1 MKFYEAMVGRF
12 LRNRHGALGE
22 RALPWIMVVLFTFSV
37 DAAPKQLLVLGQK
50 PDGHP
55 PGTHEYMPGA
65 RVVQALMAGHQDVQ
79 VTVAQAD
86 EPWPEGPGLIAK
98 ADGIVLFLNE
108 GGRFIQEDPKRAKA
122 FADFAKRGGGFVV
135 YHWGM
140 GAKEV
145 PLITPFLNL
154 FGGCHGGPDRKY
166 TVVKEAQFK
175 VAAPKHPVMSGI
187 QSFEL
192 PFEEFYYKLKVP
204 KNPKHWTPLVQV
216 PIEGNVETVGW
227 AWERPDGG
235 RSVGYSG
242 LHFHVNW
249 RHKQY
254 RRLIAQAAL
263 WTLKLPV
270 PKGGLPAKLDPKVI
284 DLN

>member
-1 MKFYEAMVGRF
+1 MRR
-12 LRNRHGALGE
+12 L
-22 RALPWIMVVLFTFSV
+22 VVLFVFVSCTLF
-37 DAAPKQLLVLGQK
+37 AGPKQLLVLGQK

-65 RVVQALMAGHQDVQ
+65 GVVAALMKDRKDVK
-79 VTVAQAD
+79 VAIAQAD
-86 EPWPEGPGLIAK
+86 NPWPEGPALIAK
-98 ADGIVLFLNE
+98 ADGIVMFLNE
-108 GGRFIQEDPKRAKA
+108 GGRFIQGDPKRAKA
-122 FADFAKRGGGFVV
+122 FGAFAKRGAGLVV

-140 GAKEV
+140 GAKNVEHV
-145 PLITPFLNL
+145 APFLKL

-166 TVVKEAQFK
+166 TVVKEAQFQ
-175 VAAPKHPVMSGI
+175 VASPKHPVMAGI

-204 KNPKHWTPLVQV
+204 KNPKNWTALIQV
-216 PIEGNVETVGW
+216 PIEGNKETVGW

-249 RHKQY
+249 RHEQY
-254 RRLIAQAAL
+254 QRLISQAVL
-263 WTLKLPV
+263 WTLKRPV
-270 PKGGLPAKLDPKVI
+270 PNGGIKLKLDPKVI
-284 DLN
+284 ELRKSKASN

>member
-1 MKFYEAMVGRF
+1 MKKILF
-12 LRNRHGALGE
+12 LVLSFAAL
-22 RALPWIMVVLFTFSV
+22 TFF
-37 DAAPKQLLVLGQK
+37 AAPKQLLLLGQK

-65 RVVQALMAGHQDVQ
+65 RVLAALLKDRKDVE
-79 VTVAQAD
+79 VTITQAD
-86 EPWPEGPGLIAK
+86 NSWTVGPALIAK
-98 ADGIVLFLNE
+98 ADGIVMFLNE
-108 GGRFIQEDPKRAKA
+108 GGRFIQDDPKRAKA
-122 FADFAKRGGGFVV
+122 FAAFAKRGGGMVV

-140 GAKEV
+140 GAKKVEHV
-145 PLITPFLNL
+145 GPFLKL

-166 TVVKEAQFK
+166 TVVKEATFQ
-175 VAAPKHPVMSGI
+175 VASPKHPVMAGI
-187 QSFEL
+187 KPFEL

-204 KNPKHWTPLVQV
+204 KLPKHWTPLVRV
-216 PIEGNVETVGW
+216 PIEGSEETVGW

-235 RSVGYSG
+235 RSFGYSG

-254 RRLIAQAAL
+254 QQLIAQAAL

-270 PKGGLPAKLDPKVI
+270 PKGGLSVKLDPKVI
-284 DLN
+284 DLNPR

>member
-1 MKFYEAMVGRF
+1 MRHWWLVF
-12 LRNRHGALGE
+12 LMAVALN
-22 RALPWIMVVLFTFSV
+22 
-37 DAAPKQLLVLGQK
+37 AAPKQLLILGQK

-65 RVVQALMAGHQDVQ
+65 SIVEAMFAGRKEVQ

-86 EPWPEGPGLIAK
+86 EPWASGPKLIAK
-98 ADGIVLFLNE
+98 ADAIVVFLNE
-108 GGRFIQEDPKRAKA
+108 GGRFIQDDPKRAKA
-122 FADFAKRGGGFVV
+122 FADFAQRGGGLVV

-140 GAKEV
+140 GARDAK
-145 PLITPFLNL
+145 LIAPFLKL

-166 TVVKEAQFK
+166 TVVNKAKFQ
-175 VAAPKHPVMSGI
+175 VSAPKHPVMTGI

-204 KNPKHWTPLVQV
+204 KNPKHWTPLVKV
-216 PIEGNVETVGW
+216 PIKGSVETVGW

-249 RHKQY
+249 RHEQY
-254 RRLIAQAAL
+254 QRLIAQAVWWAL
-263 WTLKLPV
+263 KQPMPKEGLNPKLKPEMLE
-270 PKGGLPAKLDPKVI
+270 LRRR
-284 DLN
+284 

>member
-1 MKFYEAMVGRF
+1 MKHWW
-12 LRNRHGALGE
+12 L
-22 RALPWIMVVLFTFSV
+22 VLLLAVSL
-37 DAAPKQLLVLGQK
+37 DAAPKRLLILGQK

-65 RVVQALMAGHQDVQ
+65 RLVAALMKDRKGVK
-79 VTVAQAD
+79 VTIAQAD
-86 EPWPEGPGLIAK
+86 NPWPEGPALIAK
-98 ADGIVLFLNE
+98 ADGIVMFLNE
-108 GGRFIQEDPKRAKA
+108 GGRFIQDDPKRAKA
-122 FADFAKRGGGFVV
+122 FAAFAKRGAGLVV

-140 GAKEV
+140 GAKNVEHV
-145 PLITPFLNL
+145 APFLKL

-166 TVVKEAQFK
+166 TVVKEAQFQ
-175 VAAPKHPVMSGI
+175 VASPKHPVMAGI

-204 KNPKHWTPLVQV
+204 KNPKNWTALIQV
-216 PIEGNVETVGW
+216 PIEGNKETVGW

-249 RHKQY
+249 RHEQY
-254 RRLIAQAAL
+254 QRLISQAVL
-263 WTLKLPV
+263 WTLKRPV
-270 PKGGLPAKLDPKVI
+270 PNGGIKLKLDPKVI
-284 DLN
+284 E

>member
-1 MKFYEAMVGRF
+1 MRHWWLVF
-12 LRNRHGALGE
+12 LMAVALN
-22 RALPWIMVVLFTFSV
+22 
-37 DAAPKQLLVLGQK
+37 AAPKQLLILGQK

-65 RVVQALMAGHQDVQ
+65 SIVEAMFAGRKEVQ

-86 EPWPEGPGLIAK
+86 EPWASGPKLIAK
-98 ADGIVLFLNE
+98 ADAIVVFLNE
-108 GGRFIQEDPKRAKA
+108 GGRFIQDDPKRAKA
-122 FADFAKRGGGFVV
+122 FADFAQRGGGLVV

-140 GAKEV
+140 GARDAK
-145 PLITPFLNL
+145 LIAPFLKL

-166 TVVKEAQFK
+166 TVVNKAKFQ
-175 VAAPKHPVMSGI
+175 VSAPKHPVMTGI

-192 PFEEFYYKLKVP
+192 PFEEFYYKLKVL
-204 KNPKHWTPLVQV
+204 KNPKHWTPLVKV
-216 PIEGNVETVGW
+216 PIKGSVETVGW

-249 RHKQY
+249 RHEQY
-254 RRLIAQAAL
+254 QRLIAQAVLWAL
-263 WTLKLPV
+263 KQPMPKDGLNPKLKPEMLE
-270 PKGGLPAKLDPKVI
+270 LRRR
-284 DLN
+284 

>member
-1 MKFYEAMVGRF
+1 MKSVFVF
-12 LRNRHGALGE
+12 LFFGVS
-22 RALPWIMVVLFTFSV
+22 II
-37 DAAPKQLLVLGQK
+37 AAPKKLLVLGQK

-65 RVVQALMAGHQDVQ
+65 RIVKALLAERDDVE
-79 VTVAQAD
+79 VTISQAD
-86 EPWPEGPGLIAK
+86 EPWAEGPKLIAK
-98 ADGIVLFLNE
+98 ADCVVLFVNE
-108 GGRFIQEDPKRAKA
+108 GGRFIQDDSNRAKA
-122 FADFAKRGGGFVV
+122 FEAFTKRGGGFVV

-140 GAKEV
+140 GAKKVE
-145 PLITPFLNL
+145 LIGPFLKM

-166 TVVKEAQFK
+166 TVVKEAKFQ
-175 VAAPKHPVMSGI
+175 VASPKHPVMSGI

-204 KNPKHWTPLVQV
+204 KEPKHWTPLVQV

-227 AWERPDGG
+227 AWDRPDGG

-249 RHKQY
+249 RHEQY
-254 RRLIAQAAL
+254 QRLIAQAVL
-263 WTLKLPV
+263 WTLKKPV
-270 PKGGLPAKLDPKVI
+270 PNGGIKLKLDSKV
-284 DLN
+284 LELKKP

>member
-1 MKFYEAMVGRF
+1 MRR
-12 LRNRHGALGE
+12 L
-22 RALPWIMVVLFTFSV
+22 VVLFVFVSCTLF
-37 DAAPKQLLVLGQK
+37 AGPKQLLVLDQK

-65 RVVQALMAGHQDVQ
+65 GVVAALMNDRKGVK
-79 VTVAQAD
+79 VTIAQAD
-86 EPWPEGPGLIAK
+86 EPWMEGPALIAK
-98 ADGIVLFLNE
+98 ADGIVMFLNE
-108 GGRFIQEDPKRAKA
+108 GGRFIQDDPKRAKA
-122 FADFAKRGGGFVV
+122 FGAFAKRGAGLVV

-140 GAKEV
+140 GAKNVEHV
-145 PLITPFLNL
+145 APFLKL

-166 TVVKEAQFK
+166 TVVKEAQFQ
-175 VAAPKHPVMSGI
+175 VASPKHPVMTGI
-187 QSFEL
+187 KSFEL

-204 KNPKHWTPLVQV
+204 KSPKKWTPLVRV

-235 RSVGYSG
+235 RSFGFSG

-249 RHKQY
+249 RHEQY
-254 RRLIAQAAL
+254 QRLIAQAAL

-270 PKGGLPAKLDPKVI
+270 PRGGLSVRLGEEALKPR
-284 DLN
+284 

>member
-1 MKFYEAMVGRF
+1 M
-12 LRNRHGALGE
+12 ALM
-22 RALPWIMVVLFTFSV
+22 ALNVL
-37 DAAPKQLLVLGQK
+37 AAPKQLLILGQK

-65 RVVQALMAGHQDVQ
+65 RIVKALLATRQDLRP
-79 VTVAQAD
+79 TIAQAD
-86 EPWPEGPGLIAK
+86 EPWADGPKLIAK

-108 GGRFIQEDPKRAKA
+108 GGRFIQDDPKRAKA
-122 FADFAKRGGGFVV
+122 FEAFAARGGGLVV

-140 GAKEV
+140 GVRDPK
-145 PLITPFLNL
+145 LIAPFLKL

-166 TVVKEAQFK
+166 TVVKEAQFQ
-175 VAAPKHPVMSGI
+175 VVAPKHPVMSGI
-187 QSFEL
+187 KSFEL

-204 KNPKHWTPLVQV
+204 KSPKTWTPLVRV
-216 PIEGNVETVGW
+216 PIEGSVETVGW

-249 RHKQY
+249 RHVQY
-254 RRLIAQAAL
+254 QRLIAQAAI
-263 WTLKLPV
+263 WSMKLPV
-270 PKGGLPAKLDPKVI
+270 PKNGMKRKLDDKI
-284 DLN
+284 LQLKK

>member
-1 MKFYEAMVGRF
+1 MA
-12 LRNRHGALGE
+12 
-22 RALPWIMVVLFTFSV
+22 IFSITTL
-37 DAAPKQLLVLGQK
+37 AAPKQLLILGQK

-65 RVVQALMAGHQDVQ
+65 RIVKALMSGQKDVR
-79 VTVAQAD
+79 VTISQAD
-86 EPWPEGPGLIAK
+86 EPWIDGPKMISK

-108 GGRFIQEDPKRAKA
+108 GGRFIQDDPARAKA
-122 FADFAKRGGGFVV
+122 FADFAKRGGGLVV

-140 GAKEV
+140 GARDAK
-145 PLITPFLNL
+145 LISPFLKL

-166 TVVKEAQFK
+166 TVVKEAMFQ

-187 QSFEL
+187 KSFEL

-204 KNPKHWTPLVQV
+204 KYPKKWTPLVRV

-235 RSVGYSG
+235 RSFGFSG

-249 RHKQY
+249 RHLQY
-254 RRLIAQAAL
+254 QRLIAQAVL
-263 WTLKLPV
+263 WSMKLPV
-270 PKGGLPAKLDPKVI
+270 QKDGLKVKLDQKM
-284 DLN
+284 LNLK

>member
-1 MKFYEAMVGRF
+1 MKLF
-12 LRNRHGALGE
+12 LFFLG
-22 RALPWIMVVLFTFSV
+22 LTLSLSG
-37 DAAPKQLLVLGQK
+37 APKKLLILGQK

-65 RVVQALMAGHQDVQ
+65 RIVQALMARHKSVQ

-86 EPWPEGPGLIAK
+86 EPWAEGPGLVAK

-108 GGRFIQEDPKRAKA
+108 GGRFIQENPKRAKA
-122 FADFAKRGGGFVV
+122 FADFAQRGGGLVA

-140 GAKEV
+140 GARDAK
-145 PLITPFLNL
+145 LIESFLKL

-166 TVVKEAQFK
+166 TVVNKAQFQ
-175 VAAPKHPVMSGI
+175 VAAPKHPVMTGI

-204 KNPKHWTPLVQV
+204 KNPKNWTSLVKV
-216 PIEGNVETVGW
+216 PIEGSVETVGW

-249 RHKQY
+249 RHEQY
-254 RRLIAQAAL
+254 QRLIAQAVWWAL
-263 WTLKLPV
+263 KQAMPKDGLNPKLKSEVLE
-270 PKGGLPAKLDPKVI
+270 LRHR
-284 DLN
+284 

>member
-1 MKFYEAMVGRF
+1 MKAVFVF
-12 LRNRHGALGE
+12 LFLGVS
-22 RALPWIMVVLFTFSV
+22 II
-37 DAAPKQLLVLGQK
+37 AAPKKLLVLGQK

-65 RVVQALMAGHQDVQ
+65 WIVQALMAKHKSVQ

-86 EPWPEGPGLIAK
+86 EPWAEGPELIAK
-98 ADGIVLFLNE
+98 SDGIVLFLNE
-108 GGRFIQEDPKRAKA
+108 GGRFIQENPRRAKA
-122 FADFAKRGGGFVV
+122 FADFAQRGGGLVV

-140 GAKEV
+140 GARDAK
-145 PLITPFLNL
+145 LITPFLKL

-166 TVVKEAQFK
+166 TVVKEAQFQ
-175 VAAPKHPVMSGI
+175 VSAPKHPVMTGI

-204 KNPKHWTPLVQV
+204 QNPKHWTSLVKV
-216 PIEGNVETVGW
+216 PIEGSVETVGW

-249 RHKQY
+249 RHEQY
-254 RRLIAQAAL
+254 QRLIAQAVL
-263 WTLKLPV
+263 WTLKKPIPSRGIEL
-270 PKGGLPAKLDPKVI
+270 KMDSKV
-284 DLN
+284 LELKKP

>member
-1 MKFYEAMVGRF
+1 MKHWWLV
-12 LRNRHGALGE
+12 LL
-22 RALPWIMVVLFTFSV
+22 LVVSL
-37 DAAPKQLLVLGQK
+37 DAAPKRLLILGQK

-65 RVVQALMAGHQDVQ
+65 QVVTALMKDRKAVK
-79 VTVAQAD
+79 VTIAQAD
-86 EPWPEGPGLIAK
+86 NPWPEGPALITK

-108 GGRFIQEDPKRAKA
+108 GGRFIQDDPKRAKA

-140 GAKEV
+140 GAKQV
-145 PLITPFLNL
+145 KHVGPFLEL

-166 TVVKEAQFK
+166 TVVKEAKFQ
-175 VAAPKHPVMSGI
+175 VASPKHPVMAGI
-187 QSFEL
+187 KSFEL

-204 KNPKHWTPLVQV
+204 KNPKNWTPLVQV

-227 AWERPDGG
+227 AWERFDGG

-249 RHKQY
+249 RHEQY
-254 RRLIAQAAL
+254 RRLVAQAVL

-270 PKGGLPAKLDPKVI
+270 PNDGLKVNLDPKV
-284 DLN
+284 LELK